1 MSVPGRNNLALAM
14 SVLQPQTA
22 ALSRY
27 AGRVTNAAGQQ
38 VASYADPVTV
48 TGGSIQPVAASRY
61 EQLGLDRT
69 KRYVQW
75 WALTSIFGTAR
86 LRAPDRFNWN
96 GADYEVTQEDDWH
109 SQDGWVR
116 VIAVRLDGQAG

>member
-1 MSVPGRNNLALAM
+1 MSVPGRNNLAAAM
-14 SVLQPQTA
+14 TLIAPQTA

-27 AGRVTNAAGQQ
+27 VGRVTSPSGQQ

-48 TGGSIQPVAASRY
+48 TGGSIQPVPAARY

-69 KRYVQW
+69 RRYVQW
-75 WALTSIFGTAR
+75 WAPTAVFGVAR
-86 LRAPDRFNWN
+86 LRAPDRFAWN

-109 SQDGWVR
+109 VQDGWMR
-116 VIAVRLDGQAG
+116 VVAVRLDGQVG